1 VRTDGPPRTAT
12 RTTGAHCEAHAE
24 RVLHAN
30 GLTTVTRNF
39 NCRVGELDLVMLD
52 RGTLVF
58 VEVRYRRSARF
69 GSAVETIGPTKQ
81 QRILRAAQVYL
92 SRHRQFAD
100 HPCRFDV
107 VGLSGDPSTPVVDWI
122 AGAFSA

>member
-1 VRTDGPPRTAT
+1 MRAEDPPPTAT
-12 RTTGAHCEAHAE
+12 RTTGAHYEAHAE
-24 RVLHAN
+24 RILRAG

-39 NCRVGELDLVMLD
+39 TCRVGELDLVMLD

-58 VEVRYRRSARF
+58 VEVRFRRSARF

-81 QRILRAAQVYL
+81 KRILRAAQVYL
-92 SRHRQFAD
+92 SRHRQFAE

-107 VGLSGDPSTPVVDWI
+107 VGLSGDPSSPAVDWI